1 VRSVLIWLY
10 APVSRRAAVRQSIRH
25 DQKTQGARA
34 IAATRTGAGP
44 AMLTTLILSVLLL
57 GLLSGAGWMQL
68 T

>member
-1 VRSVLIWLY
+1 MRSVLIWLY
-10 APVSRRAAVRQSIRH
+10 VPVSRRAAVRQSIRH
-25 DQKTQGARA
+25 DQKMRGAKA
-34 IAATRTGAGP
+34 IAATRTGVGP

>member
-1 VRSVLIWLY
+1 M
-10 APVSRRAAVRQSIRH
+10 RQSIRH
-25 DQKTQGARA
+25 DQNTRGAKA
-34 IAATRTGAGP
+34 IAATRTSVGP

>member
-1 VRSVLIWLY
+1 M
-10 APVSRRAAVRQSIRH
+10 RQSNRH
-25 DQKTQGARA
+25 DQQTRGAEA
-34 IAATRTGAGP
+34 IAATRANVGP

>member
-1 VRSVLIWLY
+1 M
-10 APVSRRAAVRQSIRH
+10 RQSNRH
-25 DQKTQGARA
+25 DQNTRGAKA
-34 IAATRTGAGP
+34 VAAARTSVGP